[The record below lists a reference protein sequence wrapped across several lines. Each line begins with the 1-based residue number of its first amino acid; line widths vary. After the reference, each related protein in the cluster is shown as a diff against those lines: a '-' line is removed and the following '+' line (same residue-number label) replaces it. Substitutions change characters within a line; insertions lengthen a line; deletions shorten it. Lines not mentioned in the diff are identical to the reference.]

1 MCQSDWFYSLKAES
15 VSVFK
20 LLEEDNFEWWSR
32 LAEDQKKDLKKITVD
47 NYSEGDDRVA
57 VVVVVAVEK
66 RPRFPGG
73 MDEPIQLPSRG

>member
-1 MCQSDWFYSLKAES
+1 M
-15 VSVFK
+15 
-20 LLEEDNFEWWSR
+20 
-32 LAEDQKKDLKKITVD
+32 AEDQKKDLKKITVD

>member
-1 MCQSDWFYSLKAES
+1 M
-15 VSVFK
+15 
-20 LLEEDNFEWWSR
+20 
-32 LAEDQKKDLKKITVD
+32 AEDQKKDLKKITVD

-57 VVVVVAVEK
+57 VVVVVVVVAVEQ